1 VLDEKGQYLRTPHP
15 RRHLIRKFIETLTIG
30 LDCKGGLH
38 NCLQS

>member
-1 VLDEKGQYLRTPHP
+1 VLDEKGQDPRTPHP
-15 RRHLIRKFIETLTIG
+15 RRHLIRKFTETLTNG